1 VEELGERYEVTQT
14 NIKKWT
20 VGSPIQA
27 PLDALEIILK
37 KHPFNAGEVKQVIV
51 RAAKSEA
58 SIVNN
63 RDIPDICLQHMVAVM
78 LLDKTAS
85 FAAAHDKPRMQD
97 PAILRE
103 RAKVQLIGDDE
114 LERRLPHRE
123 AIVEVTLTDGTK
135 LTEHV
140 TAVRGTVENPMPR
153 EEVVAK
159 ARDLMA
165 PVLGTANTASLI
177 EKVLALESVKDIRE
191 LRPLL
196 QRS

>member
-1 VEELGERYEVTQT
+1 
-14 NIKKWT
+14 
-20 VGSPIQA
+20 
-27 PLDALEIILK
+27 
-37 KHPFNAGEVKQVIV
+37 
-51 RAAKSEA
+51 
-58 SIVNN
+58 
-63 RDIPDICLQHMVAVM
+63 M

-103 RAKVQLIGDDE
+103 RAKVQLIGDDD

-123 AIVEVTLTDGTK
+123 AIVEVTLNDGTK

-165 PVLGTANTASLI
+165 PVLGMSTTATLI
-177 EKVLALESVKDIRE
+177 EKVLVLESVKDIRD
-191 LRPLL
+191 LRPFL
-196 QRS
+196 QRA